1 MQAAVHVVT
10 WLGEPH
16 TLRAQVAQLIGQ
28 TIMHHHDYAWPSPC
42 LQGLGDREAP
52 EGGHDQLG
60 ELRSLRAQVA
70 ELSGRNAELGDDLGS
85 ALDMAQNAM
94 QERGALQKQ
103 MEVLQG
109 RLEALQAQS
118 EESGSQVGVAGAL
131 QGMTP
136 ARQVQSV
143 NVSAA

>member
-1 MQAAVHVVT
+1 MQAERYLCCPLA
-10 WLGEPH
+10 WEPH
-16 TLRAQVAQLIGQ
+16 SLQAQVALLIGQ
-28 TIMHHHDYAWPSPC
+28 AITHSPDCSWPSPC
-42 LQGLGDREAP
+42 PQGSGDREAP
-52 EGGHDQLG
+52 EGVQAKLG

-109 RLEALQAQS
+109 RLEALQAQR
-118 EESGSQVGVAGAL
+118 EESGSQVGPAVIRAGTL
-131 QGMTP
+131 KGMTA
-136 ARQVQSV
+136 ARQV
-143 NVSAA
+143 

>member
-1 MQAAVHVVT
+1 MA
-10 WLGEPH
+10 LP
-16 TLRAQVAQLIGQ
+16 TL
-28 TIMHHHDYAWPSPC
+28 
-42 LQGLGDREAP
+42 LQGSGNRKAP
-52 EGGHDQLG
+52 EGVQAQLG

-109 RLEALQAQS
+109 RLGALQAQR
-118 EESGSQVGVAGAL
+118 EESGSQVGAAVTGPSAWRGT
-131 QGMTP
+131 MP
-136 ARQVQSV
+136 ARQV
-143 NVSAA
+143 